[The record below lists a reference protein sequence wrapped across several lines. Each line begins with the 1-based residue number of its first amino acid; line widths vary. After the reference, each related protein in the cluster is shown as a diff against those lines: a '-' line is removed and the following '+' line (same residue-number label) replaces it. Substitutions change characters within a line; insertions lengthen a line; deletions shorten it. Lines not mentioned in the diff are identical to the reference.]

1 MDKIKLIVVM
11 LLWGSIGL
19 FTRYI
24 DLTPMQLAFSRAIIA
39 LPILFLLIKD
49 KKNLKNLAKQ
59 SVILYAVAGIF
70 IGGAWVSLFYGYQY
84 TTIASAVIIY
94 NMCPVYVMILA
105 PILLKEKSS
114 LIQIAVIIVSFI
126 GLILIVWNSQNGDT
140 DIIGM
145 LFSAASGICYAI
157 VVIINRK
164 IRVKIESNTAT
175 FIQMCSVMLVML
187 PFIISDGIIPDV
199 QALNSTAIALLLV
212 LAIIH
217 TGIAYSV
224 YFSTYHR
231 MKSIDIVIFSYLEPV
246 FGILLSV
253 LFLGEYMSFLQWFG
267 AVLILGSTFVG
278 ERMKT
283 GRIKE

>member
-1 MDKIKLIVVM
+1 MDKIKLIIVM

-24 DLTPMQLAFSRAIIA
+24 DLTPMQLSFTRAIIA
-39 LPILFLLIKD
+39 IPILFLLIKD
-49 KKNLKNLAKQ
+49 KKNILKLNKE
-59 SVILYAVAGIF
+59 SVVLYAIAGIF

-105 PILLKEKSS
+105 PLLLKEKIS

-126 GLILIVWNSQNGDT
+126 GLILIVWNSKNGDT
-140 DIIGM
+140 DIVGM

-175 FIQMCSVMLVML
+175 FIQMCSVMIVML
-187 PFIISDGIIPDV
+187 PFIIVDGIGSDV
-199 QALNSTAIALLLV
+199 QALNSTAIVLLLV

-224 YFSTYHR
+224 YFSTYHH

-246 FGILLSV
+246 FGILFSV
-253 LFLGEYMSFLQWFG
+253 LFLAETMTLLQWLG
-267 AVLILGSTFVG
+267 AILILGSTFIG
-278 ERMKT
+278 EKAKA
-283 GRIKE
+283 GK

>member
-1 MDKIKLIVVM
+1 MI
-11 LLWGSIGL
+11 LWGSIGL

-39 LPILFLLIKD
+39 IPILFLLIKD
-49 KKNLKNLAKQ
+49 KKNLKNLDKQ

-70 IGGAWVSLFYGYQY
+70 IGGAWVTLFYGYQY

-105 PILLKEKSS
+105 PLLLKEKSS
-114 LIQIAVIIVSFI
+114 LIQIGVIIVSFI

-187 PFIISDGIIPDV
+187 PFIITGGIVSDV
-199 QALNSTAIALLLV
+199 QSLNSTALILLLV

-246 FGILLSV
+246 FGIMFSV
-253 LFLGEYMSFLQWFG
+253 LFLGEYLSFLQWFG

-278 ERMKT
+278 ER
-283 GRIKE
+283 IKAGK